1 MSSLLNSKAP
11 SSFARAAQGCGAL
24 VLAGAMVFP
33 MSPALAQNVT
43 AEAPAAVAAGSL
55 PANPTPKAGGD
66 QKAETNA
73 FTPHWSYSALTDTSK
88 DQDLHFNGWDFNG
101 DINSPKGVQI
111 LIREKGSNTPVLA
124 ISDIVEYNDPEYAFQ
139 YQHGYLIGNVKIPAN
154 TLDSAKQYTVEVWG
168 NNGYEGSDKL
178 VTPVVGQAPEG
189 RGTLLAWQDLNF
201 KGSDGVQAANL
212 PTAQSNE
219 KKPEPK
225 PDPKPVEQSTT
236 FEVSIPNG
244 YKYDGVNTFL
254 VTTEGGTV
262 HVKGSGYTKEWR
274 AQHGTVALY
283 IAPAK
288 YAPSGY
294 EIPTSKMLRFVE
306 GQDFTIADDG
316 TFEADLK
323 VEAYKLAAYYFVDDD
338 NFHDPT
344 GGTKYD
350 VRYEI
355 RVVAEQKGQKPLTTE
370 ELWTS
375 KNVVHTQA
383 LNTLGEKPA
392 PFAPRLSYNAVAD
405 TAKAQVLNVGAQGFN
420 GNINSVKGVQFVVRE
435 KGSNTPVLATS
446 NIIEF
451 DHPTQAWAYRDG
463 NLHGTVNLPAN
474 TLNASKKYVIEV
486 WANDGYSESGELLA
500 PVVGKSTEGR
510 GTLLAWQDLDLNGTS
525 GYKDANPP
533 KAQDNDKKPDPAPQP
548 TPKPE
553 PKPQPSPQPDQNQLQ
568 KATRGELTAALYV
581 QAGTPE
587 VKLPETSP
595 WPDVKTT
602 DPNFPAYVW
611 ARRKGITF
619 GWSDGKFHADAGVS
633 NATVAAF
640 TYRAAGSPAVTGT
653 SSYKDVTPGSAF
665 YREILWAQQ
674 NKVVLNAN
682 GTFDAQHMVTKA
694 ELAALIAAY
703 QAR

>member
-1 MSSLLNSKAP
+1 MSSLPNSKAP

-55 PANPTPKAGGD
+55 PASPTPKAGGD

-139 YQHGYLIGNVKIPAN
+139 YQHGYLIGNVRIPAN

-212 PTAQSNE
+212 PAAQDND

-225 PDPKPVEQSTT
+225 PDPKPVEQTTT
-236 FEVSIPNG
+236 FEASVPDG

-294 EIPTSKMLRFVE
+294 RIPTSDMLRFVE

-323 VEAYKLAAYYFVDDD
+323 VEAYKLAAYYFIDDD
-338 NFHDPT
+338 IFHDPT

-355 RVVAEQKGQKPLTTE
+355 RVVAEQKDQKPLTTE

-375 KNVVHTQA
+375 KNVVHTQV

-405 TAKAQVLNVGAQGFN
+405 TAKAQVLNVGGQEFN
-420 GNINSVKGVQFVVRE
+420 GDINSVKGVQFVIRE

-446 NIIEF
+446 DIIEF
-451 DHPTQAWAYRDG
+451 DHPTQSSAYRDG
-463 NLHGTVNLPAN
+463 NLNGTVNLPAN

-486 WANDGYSESGELLA
+486 WANDGYGNNGKLIA
-500 PVVGKSTEGR
+500 PVVGRSTKGR
-510 GTLLAWQDLDLNGTS
+510 GTLLAWQDLDLNGTN
-525 GYKDANPP
+525 GYREANLPN
-533 KAQDNDKKPDPAPQP
+533 AQDPKKDDNQKPDPSDEKLE
-548 TPKPE
+548 T
-553 PKPQPSPQPDQNQLQ
+553 L
-568 KATRGELTAALYV
+568 ATRGELAAALYI

-611 ARRKGITF
+611 ARQKGITF
-619 GWSDGKFHADAGVS
+619 GWSDGKFHADAGIS

-640 TYRAAGSPAVTGT
+640 TYRAAGSPAVKGD
-653 SSYKDVTPGSAF
+653 SPYSDVAPGSAF

-682 GTFDAQHMVTKA
+682 GAFDAQYMVTHG
-694 ELAALIAAY
+694 ELETLIEAF
-703 QAR
+703 QARAK

>member
-1 MSSLLNSKAP
+1 MSSLPNSKAP
-11 SSFARAAQGCGAL
+11 SSFARAAQRCGAL

-55 PANPTPKAGGD
+55 PAGHTPKAGGD

-73 FTPHWSYSALTDTSK
+73 FTPRWSYSALTDTSK

-154 TLDSAKQYTVEVWG
+154 ALDSAKQYTVEVWG

-212 PTAQSNE
+212 PTAQDND

-225 PDPKPVEQSTT
+225 PDPKPVEQTTT
-236 FEVSIPNG
+236 FEASVPDG
-244 YKYDGVNTFL
+244 YKYDGVNPFL
-254 VTTEGGTV
+254 ITTEGGTV

-294 EIPTSKMLRFVE
+294 RIPTSDMLRFVE

-323 VEAYKLAAYYFVDDD
+323 VEAYKLAAYYFIDDD
-338 NFHDPT
+338 IFHDPT

-350 VRYEI
+350 VRYNI
-355 RVVAEQKGQKPLTTE
+355 HVVAEQKGQKPLTAQ

-375 KNVVHTQA
+375 KNVVHTQV
-383 LNTLGEKPA
+383 LNTLGEKPE

-405 TAKAQVLNVGAQGFN
+405 TAKAQVLNVGGQGFN
-420 GNINSVKGVQFVVRE
+420 GDINSVKGVQFVVRE

-446 NIIEF
+446 DIIEF
-451 DHPTQAWAYRDG
+451 DHPTQSSAYRDG
-463 NLHGTVNLPAN
+463 NLNGTVNLPAN

-486 WANDGYSESGELLA
+486 WANDGYGNNGKLIA
-500 PVVGKSTEGR
+500 PVVGRSTKGR
-510 GTLLAWQDLDLNGTS
+510 GTLLAWQDLDLNGTN
-525 GYKDANPP
+525 GYREANLPN
-533 KAQDNDKKPDPAPQP
+533 AQDPKKDDNQKPDPSDEKLE
-548 TPKPE
+548 T
-553 PKPQPSPQPDQNQLQ
+553 L
-568 KATRGELTAALYV
+568 ATRGELAAALYI

-611 ARRKGITF
+611 ARQKGITF
-619 GWSDGKFHADAGVS
+619 GWSDGKFHADAGIS

-640 TYRAAGSPAVTGT
+640 TYRAAGSPAVKGD
-653 SSYKDVTPGSAF
+653 SPYSDVAPGSAF

-694 ELAALIAAY
+694 ELATLIAAY

>member
-1 MSSLLNSKAP
+1 MSSLPNSKAP

-55 PANPTPKAGGD
+55 PAGHTPKAGGD

-73 FTPHWSYSALTDTSK
+73 FTPRWSYSALTDTSK

-154 TLDSAKQYTVEVWG
+154 ALDSAKQYTVEVWG

-212 PTAQSNE
+212 PTAQDND

-225 PDPKPVEQSTT
+225 PDPKPVEQTTT
-236 FEVSIPNG
+236 FEASVPDG
-244 YKYDGVNTFL
+244 YKYDGVNPFL
-254 VTTEGGTV
+254 ITTEGGTV

-294 EIPTSKMLRFVE
+294 RIPTSDMLRFVE

-323 VEAYKLAAYYFVDDD
+323 VEAYKLAAYYFIDDD
-338 NFHDPT
+338 IFHDPT

-350 VRYEI
+350 VRYNI
-355 RVVAEQKGQKPLTTE
+355 HVVAEQKGQKPLTAQ

-375 KNVVHTQA
+375 KNVVHTQV
-383 LNTLGEKPA
+383 LNTLGEKPE

-405 TAKAQVLNVGAQGFN
+405 TAKAQVLNVGGQGFN
-420 GNINSVKGVQFVVRE
+420 GDINSVKGVQFVVRE

-446 NIIEF
+446 DIIEF
-451 DHPTQAWAYRDG
+451 DHPTQSSAYRDG
-463 NLHGTVNLPAN
+463 NLNGTVNLPAN

-486 WANDGYSESGELLA
+486 WANDGYGNNGKLIA
-500 PVVGKSTEGR
+500 PVVGRSTKGR
-510 GTLLAWQDLDLNGTS
+510 GTLLAWQDLDLNGTN
-525 GYKDANPP
+525 GYRDANLPN
-533 KAQDNDKKPDPAPQP
+533 AQDPNEDDNQNPDPSDEKLE
-548 TPKPE
+548 T
-553 PKPQPSPQPDQNQLQ
+553 L
-568 KATRGELTAALYV
+568 ATRGELAAALYI

-611 ARRKGITF
+611 ARQKGITF
-619 GWSDGKFHADAGVS
+619 GWSDGKFHADAGIS

-640 TYRAAGSPAVTGT
+640 TYRAAGSPAVKGD
-653 SSYKDVTPGSAF
+653 SPYSDVAPGSAF

-682 GTFDAQHMVTKA
+682 GAFDAQYMVTHG
-694 ELAALIAAY
+694 EMETLIEAF
-703 QAR
+703 QARAK

>member
-1 MSSLLNSKAP
+1 MSSLLNSKTP

-201 KGSDGVQAANL
+201 KGSDGIQAANL
-212 PTAQSNE
+212 PTAQDND

-225 PDPKPVEQSTT
+225 PDPKPVEQTTT
-236 FEVSIPNG
+236 FEASVPDG
-244 YKYDGVNTFL
+244 YKYDGVVPFL
-254 VTTEGGTV
+254 ITTEGGTV

-294 EIPTSKMLRFVE
+294 RIPTSDMLRFVE

-323 VEAYKLAAYYFVDDD
+323 VEAYKLAAYYFIDDD
-338 NFHDPT
+338 IFHDPT

-355 RVVAEQKGQKPLTTE
+355 RVVAEQKDQKPLTTE

-375 KNVVHTQA
+375 KNVVHTQV

-405 TAKAQVLNVGAQGFN
+405 TAKSQDLNVGGQGFN
-420 GNINSVKGVQFVVRE
+420 GDIHSVKGVQFVVRE

-446 NIIEF
+446 DIIEF
-451 DHPTQAWAYRDG
+451 DHPTQASAYRDG
-463 NLHGTVNLPAN
+463 NLNGTVNLPAN
-474 TLNASKKYVIEV
+474 TLDASKKYVIEV
-486 WANDGYSESGELLA
+486 WANDGYSENGELLA

-510 GTLLAWQDLDLNGTS
+510 GTLLAWQDLDLNGTN
-525 GYKDANPP
+525 GYKDANLPT
-533 KAQDNDKKPDPAPQP
+533 AQDNDKKPDPAPQP
-548 TPKPE
+548 TPK
-553 PKPQPSPQPDQNQLQ
+553 PDQNQLQ

-611 ARRKGITF
+611 ARQKGITF

-653 SSYKDVTPGSAF
+653 SSYKDVAPGSAF

-694 ELAALIAAY
+694 ELATLIAAY
-703 QAR
+703 QARAK

>member
-1 MSSLLNSKAP
+1 MSSLPNSKTP

-55 PANPTPKAGGD
+55 PANPTPKAGGN

-124 ISDIVEYNDPEYAFQ
+124 ISDIVEYNDPEYAFR

-212 PTAQSNE
+212 PTAQDND
-219 KKPEPK
+219 KKPE
-225 PDPKPVEQSTT
+225 PDPKPVEQTTT
-236 FEVSIPNG
+236 FEASVLDG
-244 YKYDGVNTFL
+244 YKYDGVNPFL
-254 VTTEGGTV
+254 ITTEGGTV

-294 EIPTSKMLRFVE
+294 RIPTSDMLRFVE

-323 VEAYKLAAYYFVDDD
+323 VEAYKLAAYYFIDDD
-338 NFHDPT
+338 IFHDPT

-350 VRYEI
+350 VRYNI
-355 RVVAEQKGQKPLTTE
+355 HVVAEQKGQKPLTAQ

-375 KNVVHTQA
+375 KNVVSTRV
-383 LNTLGEKPA
+383 LNTLGEKPE
-392 PFAPRLSYNAVAD
+392 PFVPRLSYNAVAD
-405 TAKAQVLNVGAQGFN
+405 SAKAQVLHVGGQGFN
-420 GNINSVKGVQFVVRE
+420 GDIHSVKGVQFVVRE

-446 NIIEF
+446 DIIEF
-451 DHPTQAWAYRDG
+451 DHPTQASAYRDG
-463 NLHGTVNLPAN
+463 NLNGTVNLPAN
-474 TLNASKKYVIEV
+474 TLDASKKYVIEV
-486 WANDGYSESGELLA
+486 WANDGYSENGELLA

-510 GTLLAWQDLDLNGTS
+510 GTLLAWQDLDLNGTN
-525 GYKDANPP
+525 GYRDANLPN
-533 KAQDNDKKPDPAPQP
+533 AQDPNEDDNQNPDPSDEKLE
-548 TPKPE
+548 T
-553 PKPQPSPQPDQNQLQ
+553 L
-568 KATRGELTAALYV
+568 ATRGELAAALYI

-611 ARRKGITF
+611 ARQKGITF
-619 GWSDGKFHADAGVS
+619 GWSDGKFHADAGIS

-682 GTFDAQHMVTKA
+682 GAFDAQYMVTHG
-694 ELAALIAAY
+694 ELETLIEAF
-703 QAR
+703 QARAK

>member
-1 MSSLLNSKAP
+1 MSSLPNSKAP

-33 MSPALAQNVT
+33 MSPVLAQNVT

-55 PANPTPKAGGD
+55 PADHTPKAGGD

-124 ISDIVEYNDPEYAFQ
+124 ISDIVEYNDPEYAFR
-139 YQHGYLIGNVKIPAN
+139 YQHGLLNGNVKIPAN

-212 PTAQSNE
+212 PTAQDND
-219 KKPEPK
+219 KKPEPT
-225 PDPKPVEQSTT
+225 PAPKPVEQTTT
-236 FEVSIPNG
+236 FEASVPDG
-244 YKYDGVNTFL
+244 YKYDGVNPFL
-254 VTTEGGTV
+254 ITTEGGTV

-294 EIPTSKMLRFVE
+294 RIPTSDMLRFVE

-323 VEAYKLAAYYFVDDD
+323 VEAYKLAAYYFIDDD
-338 NFHDPT
+338 IFHDPT

-355 RVVAEQKGQKPLTTE
+355 RVVTEQKDQKPLTAQ

-375 KNVVHTQA
+375 KNVVHTRV

-405 TAKAQVLNVGAQGFN
+405 SAKAQVLHVGGQGFN
-420 GNINSVKGVQFVVRE
+420 GDIHSVKGVQFVVRE

-446 NIIEF
+446 DIIEF
-451 DHPTQAWAYRDG
+451 DHPTQASAYRDG
-463 NLHGTVNLPAN
+463 NLNGTVNLPAN
-474 TLNASKKYVIEV
+474 TLDASKKYVIEV
-486 WANDGYSESGELLA
+486 WANDGYSENGELLA

-510 GTLLAWQDLDLNGTS
+510 GTLLAWQDLDLNGTN
-525 GYKDANPP
+525 GYKDANLPT
-533 KAQDNDKKPDPAPQP
+533 AQDNDKKPDPAPQP

-553 PKPQPSPQPDQNQLQ
+553 PKPQPTPQPDQNQLQ

-602 DPNFPAYVW
+602 DPNYAAYIW
-611 ARRKGITF
+611 ARQKGITF
-619 GWSDGKFHADAGVS
+619 GWADGKFHADAGIS

-640 TYRAAGSPAVTGT
+640 TYRAAGSPTVQYWSPYT
-653 SSYKDVTPGSAF
+653 DVAPGSAF
-665 YREILWAQQ
+665 FREIAWAGQ
-674 NKVVLNAN
+674 NKVALSTS
-682 GTFDAQHMVTKA
+682 GTFNPKHMVTRG
-694 ELAALIAAY
+694 ELEVLMMAF
-703 QAR
+703 

>member
-1 MSSLLNSKAP
+1 MMSSLPNSKTP

-24 VLAGAMVFP
+24 VLAGAMVLP

-55 PANPTPKAGGD
+55 PADHTPKAGGD

-88 DQDLHFNGWDFNG
+88 DQDFHFNGWDFNG

-139 YQHGYLIGNVKIPAN
+139 YQHGLLNGNVKIPAN

-212 PTAQSNE
+212 PTAQDND
-219 KKPEPK
+219 KKPEPT
-225 PDPKPVEQSTT
+225 PDPKPVEQTTT
-236 FEVSIPNG
+236 FEASVPDG
-244 YKYDGVNTFL
+244 YKYDGVNPFL
-254 VTTEGGTV
+254 ITTEGGTV

-283 IAPAK
+283 IAPAN

-323 VEAYKLAAYYFVDDD
+323 VEAYKLAAYYFIDDD

-350 VRYEI
+350 VLYEI
-355 RVVAEQKGQKPLTTE
+355 RVVAEQKDQKPLTAQ

-375 KNVVHTQA
+375 KNVVSTQV
-383 LNTLGEKPA
+383 LNTMGEKPA
-392 PFAPRLSYNAVAD
+392 PFAPRLGYNAVTD
-405 TAKAQVLNVGAQGFN
+405 PAKSQDLNVGGQGFN
-420 GNINSVKGVQFVVRE
+420 GDIHSVRGVQLVVRE

-446 NIIEF
+446 DIIEF
-451 DHPTQAWAYRDG
+451 DHPTQASAYRDG
-463 NLHGTVNLPAN
+463 NLNGTVNLPAN
-474 TLNASKKYVIEV
+474 TLDASKKYVIEV
-486 WANDGYSESGELLA
+486 WANDGYGNNGKLIA
-500 PVVGKSTEGR
+500 PVVGRSTKGR
-510 GTLLAWQDLDLNGTS
+510 GTLLAWQDLDLNGTN
-525 GYKDANPP
+525 GYRDANLPN
-533 KAQDNDKKPDPAPQP
+533 AQDPNEDDNQNPDPSDEKLE
-548 TPKPE
+548 T
-553 PKPQPSPQPDQNQLQ
+553 L
-568 KATRGELTAALYV
+568 ATRGELAAALYI

-602 DPNFPAYVW
+602 DPNYAAYIW
-611 ARRKGITF
+611 ARQKGITF
-619 GWSDGKFHADAGVS
+619 GWADGKFHADAGIS

-640 TYRAAGSPAVTGT
+640 TYRAAGSPTVQYWSPYT
-653 SSYKDVTPGSAF
+653 DVAPGSAF
-665 YREILWAQQ
+665 FREIAWAGQ
-674 NKVVLNAN
+674 NKVALSTS
-682 GTFDAQHMVTKA
+682 GTFNPKHMVTRG
-694 ELAALIAAY
+694 ELEVLMMAF
-703 QAR
+703 